1 MRRRIGLASAML
13 LAVALIAV
21 AAVPAS
27 ARVPGDN
34 PAFESFGLAD
44 CAGLG
49 EVEIFGPPAE
59 PAATGYLVFQG
70 EPGLHVVATRFEL
83 TVDGDV
89 VFSKSFGKKAGLT
102 TFPCTQTS
110 EEGGETAVFTVT
122 VAVVPPQ

>member
-1 MRRRIGLASAML
+1 MTRWIALASTML
-13 LAVALIAV
+13 CSIAVIVV

-27 ARVPGDN
+27 ARVPDN
-34 PAFESFGLAD
+34 PAFESFGAAT
-44 CAGLG
+44 CEGLG

-59 PAATGYLVFQG
+59 PAATGYLVFPE
-70 EPGLHVVATRFEL
+70 EPGLHVVATQFEF

-102 TFPCTQTS
+102 TFPCTQTF
-110 EEGGETAVFTVT
+110 EEDDETAVFTVT

>member
-1 MRRRIGLASAML
+1 MRRRIGLASAVL
-13 LAVALIAV
+13 SAVALIAV

-27 ARVPGDN
+27 ARVPGGQ
-34 PAFESFGLAD
+34 AFESFGLAD

-70 EPGLHVVATRFEL
+70 EPGLHVVATQFEL